1 MDFTTPPYFNYIPN
15 FLPSVKPLALSAKKR
30 VGIISLLLFALLFV
44 GLPLSNVYFESKWIS
59 LFDTFYRVGALVF
72 GGGHVVLP
80 LLEKEVVSIHLVNA
94 EQYLAGYGAAQ
105 AVPGPF
111 FTFASYLGALI
122 GGMKGVIVATVGTFL
137 PSFLLIIGTLPFI
150 NQLREKPKFLAALL
164 GINAAVVGILLA
176 ALYDPVFVSSIHTST
191 DFAVALILF
200 ALLSF
205 RQFSPLLI
213 VLLGA
218 ITGSIIT

>member
-1 MDFTTPPYFNYIPN
+1 M
-15 FLPSVKPLALSAKKR
+15 LPKQFR
-30 VGIISLLLFALLFV
+30 
-44 GLPLSNVYFESKWIS
+44 
-59 LFDTFYRVGALVF
+59 
-72 GGGHVVLP
+72 
-80 LLEKEVVSIHLVNA
+80 
-94 EQYLAGYGAAQ
+94 
-105 AVPGPF
+105 GPF

-218 ITGSIIT
+218 VTGSIIT